1 MSSLCSQARHG
12 RSRTLVPHP
21 SPCFP
26 PRCPSPVTLLLAPSS
41 HTVQPSILDRAR
53 VRDLHASPC
62 YSRQGKD
69 IENMDPRGS
78 RKQEFDL
85 TCAGIDS
92 VQGSLMIK
100 GS

>member
-1 MSSLCSQARHG
+1 MRDGGGGQWGPDGMSG
-12 RSRTLVPHP
+12 V
-21 SPCFP
+21 
-26 PRCPSPVTLLLAPSS
+26 VDTLLLAPSS